1 MKIVQF
7 RKLWPR
13 GHFYES
19 VHSDDIGILRRS
31 YQTAASIDA
40 NFGAIYAAALSRFG
54 GARFA
59 SRHRDMNSANVSTFC
74 ISLLNRDIMSL
85 YRQIV
90 PSRGLAAGGAPILS
104 TLT

>member
-7 RKLWPR
+7 RQLWPR

-40 NFGAIYAAALSRFG
+40 NFGAI
-54 GARFA
+54 
-59 SRHRDMNSANVSTFC
+59 
-74 ISLLNRDIMSL
+74 
-85 YRQIV
+85 
-90 PSRGLAAGGAPILS
+90 
-104 TLT
+104 